1 MNNENKAY
9 NILEM
14 LKEANDKAVSKEE
27 LKETFDVIMQ
37 VIKVIKKEIDKA
49 LSLKNAKIDDDISKS
64 LTKYQSYFN
73 SLINDKIDTIDSKNN
88 IFFAKSDNKFVELR
102 STLNKL
108 FSDLESLKITIPS
121 LEEINNLKL
130 KLSDVE
136 EKSEMTEDAI
146 SIRNKLEAL
155 KEDEK
160 LEIEAIKDLR
170 KELEELR
177 NSIGKKT
184 LSGGAG
190 GGGGST
196 GARNV
201 SAYDLSSSLN
211 GVLKTFSL
219 PAFWRVIDVSSSSF
233 PYSFRPTVDYTV
245 DASAMTIT
253 FTSEIEASTTLNTG
267 QTLLVIYAE

>member
-14 LKEANDKAVSKEE
+14 LKVANDEAVTKEE

-37 VIKVIKKEIDKA
+37 VIKVIKKEIDKS

-64 LTKYQSYFN
+64 LTQYQSFCDN
-73 SLINDKIDTIDSKNN
+73 LISERIDSLANKNN
-88 IFFAKSDNKFVELR
+88 IFYTNSNDKFIELR

-108 FSDLESLKITIPS
+108 FSDLEAMKITMPS

-136 EKSEMTEDAI
+136 EKSEITEDAI
-146 SIRNKLEAL
+146 SIRNKLESL
-155 KEDEK
+155 KEEDK

-170 KELEELR
+170 KELEELK
-177 NSIGKKT
+177 NNIGKKT